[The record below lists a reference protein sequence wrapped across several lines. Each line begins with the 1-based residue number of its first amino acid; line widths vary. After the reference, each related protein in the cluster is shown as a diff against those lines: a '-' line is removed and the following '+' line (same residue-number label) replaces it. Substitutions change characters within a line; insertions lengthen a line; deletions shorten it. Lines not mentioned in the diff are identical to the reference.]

1 MTAIKM
7 NAMENRAVFFAKY
20 LLFILRY
27 CEKATCL
34 FSLIITVNSCRVH
47 AYFSMYAA
55 WIIGI
60 VDCDNQY
67 STCPVPTCHKNGC
80 FGSFWGSWQRKYEVW
95 YSNRHICNSIRSM
108 QSIFHEFLCLSLNK
122 NALYSSG
129 SMSAATSYFCLVLL
143 SWTMRGIPAYSDHH
157 NAIRLP
163 SCRVAAQ
170 SSYTLPFRSAAPSR
184 S

>member
-1 MTAIKM
+1 M
-7 NAMENRAVFFAKY
+7 
-20 LLFILRY
+20 
-27 CEKATCL
+27 
-34 FSLIITVNSCRVH
+34 H

-80 FGSFWGSWQRKYEVW
+80 FGSFWGSWQRKYEGW
-95 YSNRHICNSIRSM
+95 YSNRHVCNSIRSM

-170 SSYTLPFRSAAPSR
+170 SSHTLPFRSAAPSR
-184 S
+184 SEAL